1 MGGEEPSRTG
11 EERSDTRS
19 LAEHHLCEPS
29 WDAWLCDVSR
39 FGMKL
44 RCSWVGDCSDG
55 LCDGADVSLG
65 GTARVVLT
73 LALQYTN

>member
-1 MGGEEPSRTG
+1 MGQEEPSRSG
-11 EERSDTRS
+11 EERSDTQS
-19 LAEHHLCEPS
+19 LAEHQLCEPS
-29 WDAWLCDVSR
+29 WDTCDVSG

-65 GTARVVLT
+65 GTA
-73 LALQYTN
+73 